1 VSPPSTSLA
10 PGRVVAGYRIE
21 GVAGRGGMGVVYRAT
36 QLALD
41 RTVALKLIAPEIA
54 GDEGFRERFKRE
66 SRIAASIEHP
76 NVIPVH
82 EAGEA
87 DGLLFISMRFVDGT
101 DLRELIRGA
110 GALAPA
116 RVAAIVGQ
124 VAQAL
129 DAAHERGLVHR
140 DVKPG
145 NVLIA
150 DRGGSE
156 HVYLTDFGLTK
167 RSASD
172 SALTGTGQWVGTL
185 DYVAPEQIEGRRVDG
200 RTDVYALGCVLFE
213 ALTGGVPFERDTEVS
228 KLWAHISEPPPSPS
242 ARRPGVAPAFDA
254 VVARAMAK
262 DPDGRFASA
271 GDLAAAARAAASGQP
286 ALPDTGSTAT
296 TAAGAPR
303 PAVAPSPV
311 PAPPGVGPPW
321 PVAAPAGAV
330 APAPVAAPAGAVPPA
345 PVAAP
350 PFAASSAPPPTA
362 PPFAASSAPP
372 PTAPPFRSPAPVAAR
387 PAWGRRMLG
396 GLIDGGLVWTLA
408 LLVALPFDAI
418 SSDLAVVVWFFLA
431 PPLVALVIEV
441 PLMRRKGRRA
451 GQTLGKM
458 ATGSRVEGKTGAPV
472 TLGQA
477 VRRECGMRFFVFG
490 GLSIFLAGIPIL
502 VDALWPLWQRDGRAL
517 HDLAARTRVVSAG

>member
-1 VSPPSTSLA
+1 VSPISTSLP
-10 PGRVVAGYRIE
+10 PGQVVGGYRID

-87 DGLLFISMRFVDGT
+87 DGLLFIAMRFVDGT
-101 DLRELIRGA
+101 DLRELLQRA
-110 GALAPA
+110 GALSPL
-116 RVAAIVGQ
+116 RVAAIV
-124 VAQAL
+124 AQIARAL
-129 DAAHERGLVHR
+129 DAAHASGLVHR

-150 DRGGSE
+150 DRGGGE

-213 ALTGGVPFERDTEVS
+213 ALTGHVPFERDTDVS

-242 ARRPGVAPAFDA
+242 ARHPGVPPAFDA

-262 DPDGRFASA
+262 DPDARFASA
-271 GDLAAAARAAASGQP
+271 GELAAAASAAAAQRP
-286 ALPDTGSTAT
+286 APPASASTDR
-296 TAAGAPR
+296 TAPGAPR
-303 PAVAPSPV
+303 PAGESAVAPGSGGPPAAV
-311 PAPPGVGPPW
+311 PAPP
-321 PVAAPAGAV
+321 PA
-330 APAPVAAPAGAVPPA
+330 
-345 PVAAP
+345 AAP
-350 PFAASSAPPPTA
+350 PYPPPAYPARHPSALAASGP
-362 PPFAASSAPP
+362 
-372 PTAPPFRSPAPVAAR
+372 SPS
-387 PAWGRRMLG
+387 WGRRMLG
-396 GLIDGGLVWTLA
+396 GLIDGVLVWTLA

-418 SSDLAVVVWFFLA
+418 SSDLAVVVWFFAA
-431 PPLVALVIEV
+431 PPLVALVLEV
-441 PLMRRKGRRA
+441 PLMRRKGRGA

-458 ATGSRVEGKTGAPV
+458 ATGTRVVDKEGGAV
-472 TLGQA
+472 TLRRA
-477 VRRECGMRFFVFG
+477 VVRECGMRFFVFG

-502 VDALWPLWQRDGRAL
+502 VDALWPLWQRDDRAL
-517 HDLAARTRVVSAG
+517 HDLAAGTRVVSAG

>member
-150 DRGGSE
+150 DRGGGE

-213 ALTGGVPFERDTEVS
+213 ALTGAVPFERDTEVS

-242 ARRPGVAPAFDA
+242 ARRPGVPPAFDA
-254 VVARAMAK
+254 VVVKAMAK

-271 GDLAAAARAAASGQP
+271 GELAAAAHAAASGHP
-286 ALPDTGSTAT
+286 APAATGSTAT

-303 PAVAPSPV
+303 PAGTPGPVA
-311 PAPPGVGPPW
+311 APPGMGPPW
-321 PVAAPAGAV
+321 PAV
-330 APAPVAAPAGAVPPA
+330 APPGEGAPP

-350 PFAASSAPPPTA
+350 PFPVSAPSGPP
-362 PPFAASSAPP
+362 ASP

-458 ATGSRVEGKTGAPV
+458 ATGSRVEGKTGASV

-477 VRRECGMRFFVFG
+477 VGRECGMRFFVFG